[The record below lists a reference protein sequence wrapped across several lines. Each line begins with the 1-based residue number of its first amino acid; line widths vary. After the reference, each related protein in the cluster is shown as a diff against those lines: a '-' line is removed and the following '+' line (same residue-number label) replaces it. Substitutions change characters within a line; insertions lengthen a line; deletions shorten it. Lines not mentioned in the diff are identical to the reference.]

1 MMLKKLKRLFTI
13 NNLVRLI
20 GFIVILV
27 FITSSTKY
35 SDKKESSFHQRIAC
49 VNQLINTSGIRNVS
63 ISDPQKIHI
72 ITKDNTNTIDYIK
85 KYIGNSSCNP
95 LLKKWSPGQ
104 LVVDSSILPLPAPNS
119 SHSIPITRGKV
130 FVLIRDT

>member
-1 MMLKKLKRLFTI
+1 MVLKKLKRFFTI
-13 NNLVRLI
+13 NHLVRLI
-20 GFIVILV
+20 GLIFILV
-27 FITSSTKY
+27 LIAGSTKY
-35 SDKKESSFHQRIAC
+35 LEKRESSLRQKIEC
-49 VNQLINTSGIRNVS
+49 VNQLINTSEIRNVS

-95 LLKKWSPGQ
+95 LLKKWSPGEP
-104 LVVDSSILPLPAPNS
+104 VVDSSILSLPAPNN

-130 FVLIRDT
+130 